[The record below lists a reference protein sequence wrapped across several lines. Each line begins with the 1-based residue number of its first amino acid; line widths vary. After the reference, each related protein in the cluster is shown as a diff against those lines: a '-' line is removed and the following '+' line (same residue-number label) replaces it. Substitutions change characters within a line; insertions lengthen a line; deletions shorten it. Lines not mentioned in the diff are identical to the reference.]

1 MTITNGRSG
10 LTFVRYPGPPVNSS
24 QTEMASVWSQLIRTL
39 EMRDSMSNLAGASQE
54 PYIVSNVSVNRTYDV
69 SAGQISVSVVANAL
83 GTLLQDLKLKGI
95 IG

>member
-1 MTITNGRSG
+1 MSIDVGKSG
-10 LTFVRYPGPPVNSS
+10 KFFVRYPGAPRSATP
-24 QTEMASVWSQLIRTL
+24 EMQGAWSQLIRNL
-39 EMRDSMSNLAGASQE
+39 ELRDNQSASQE
-54 PYIVSNVSVNRTYDV
+54 PYVISNVSVNRTYDV

>member
-1 MTITNGRSG
+1 MAIDVGKSG
-10 LTFVRYPGPPVNSS
+10 HFFVRYPSAPLTSTP
-24 QTEMASVWSQLIRTL
+24 EMKAAWSQLVRNL
-39 EMRDSMSNLAGASQE
+39 EQRDNQSNIQAASKE
-54 PYIVSNVSVNRTYDV
+54 PYVLSNVSVNRTYDV

>member
-1 MTITNGRSG
+1 MAIDVGKSG
-10 LTFVRYPGPPVNSS
+10 KFFVRYPGAPRNATP
-24 QTEMASVWSQLIRTL
+24 EMQGAWSQLIRNL
-39 EMRDSMSNLAGASQE
+39 ELRDNQSNIEAASQE
-54 PYIVSNVSVNRTYDV
+54 PYVISNVSVNRTYDV

>member
-1 MTITNGRSG
+1 MAIDVGKSG
-10 LTFVRYPGPPVNSS
+10 HFFVRYPSAPNTSTP
-24 QTEMASVWSQLIRTL
+24 EMKAAWSQLIRNL
-39 EMRDSMSNLAGASQE
+39 EQRDNQSNIQAASQQ
-54 PYIVSNVSVNRTYDV
+54 PYVLSNVSVNRTYDV